1 MNINN
6 LHLKPNRVNKRKNNM
21 NTKKQLDEIQKSI
34 DAIRANLGLNH
45 SEKPNSCEIDY
56 THLLPE
62 GYEFCEESEAEKMVK
77 VEMIPNNSN
86 QNEIGYITGY
96 NGFNHSNRNYYR
108 PIRPIQ
114 YHVAIHESVTAEP
127 DPYQVDWEKAPEGTV
142 AHAYDISSFG
152 YWYTRNISVGVWIG
166 NCIESPNRL
175 PSGLDWKQSLRVNP
189 KLK

>member
-1 MNINN
+1 MD
-6 LHLKPNRVNKRKNNM
+6 
-21 NTKKQLDEIQKSI
+21 TKQQLDEIQKAI
-34 DAIRANLGLNH
+34 DAIRENLGLNS
-45 SEKPNSCEIDY
+45 SEKPNSSEPDY
-56 THLLPE
+56 THLLPT
-62 GYEFCEESEAEKMVK
+62 GYEFCTEQDAEKWVK
-77 VEMIPNNSN
+77 VEKGKYCNDSDLGLTVPIELFIPC
-86 QNEIGYITGY
+86 Q
-96 NGFNHSNRNYYR
+96 FYR

-114 YHVAIHESVTAEP
+114 HHISVHESVTAEP
-127 DPYQVDWEKAPEGTV
+127 DPYHVDWEKAPEGTV